1 MWIID
6 NANELQ
12 KLRLRVNIDSRILGN
27 YIYDY
32 LVITRLFYYEKISCS
47 KQNVKDGN
55 EEFD

>member
-55 EEFD
+55 E